1 MIKYRNHIEDYG
13 CTTFVTRH
21 LTNTFYGH
29 TPFIKEDE
37 DFSDRDN
44 AIIGYRSADSEVTI
58 QEGVTSIE
66 WHVFPHCN
74 VIVILMERKMIW
86 KKIRGS
92 TPRLFWNTE
101 VLRNCLRI
109 SHFTKLNSRLL

>member
-1 MIKYRNHIEDYG
+1 MN
-13 CTTFVTRH
+13 RH

-74 VIVILMERKMIW
+74 VIVIFNGTKDNMEENQRIN
-86 KKIRGS
+86 
-92 TPRLFWNTE
+92 TPP
-101 VLRNCLRI
+101 VLE
-109 SHFTKLNSRLL
+109 H

>member
-1 MIKYRNHIEDYG
+1 MN
-13 CTTFVTRH
+13 RH

-29 TPFIKEDE
+29 TPFIKEDEEYE

-74 VIVILMERKMIW
+74 VIVIFNGTKDDMEENQRIN
-86 KKIRGS
+86 
-92 TPRLFWNTE
+92 TPP
-101 VLRNCLRI
+101 VLD
-109 SHFTKLNSRLL
+109 H